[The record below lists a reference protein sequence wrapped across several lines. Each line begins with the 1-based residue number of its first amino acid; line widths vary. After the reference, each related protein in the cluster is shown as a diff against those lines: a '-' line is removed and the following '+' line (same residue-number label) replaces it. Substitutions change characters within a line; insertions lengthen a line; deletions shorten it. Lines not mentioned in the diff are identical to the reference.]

1 MELKNI
7 ISETLNEI
15 EKMAKT
21 IDNGFNTAQKTP
33 SFFKTPP
40 HLQNTP
46 NPKNANAPLESKNAA
61 KIETQEKITEEKEEE
76 LKEIITEEIVQE
88 KITEEKEEELKE
100 IITEEIVQEKI
111 TEEKE
116 EESKE
121 IITEEITPKTPTQE
135 TPTQVLIPNERVFLK
150 GLLERTLVLF
160 KGMQALEEKEVLK
173 RLDLVA
179 RFLQYQL
186 SVLEKRLESLEREN
200 TE

>member
-1 MELKNI
+1 MAGRMELKNI

-76 LKEIITEEIVQE
+76 LKEIITEEITQKTPTQE
-88 KITEEKEEELKE
+88 D
-100 IITEEIVQEKI
+100 
-111 TEEKE
+111 
-116 EESKE
+116 
-121 IITEEITPKTPTQE
+121 PTQE

-160 KGMQALEEKEVLK
+160 KGMQALEEKEALK

-186 SVLEKRLESLEREN
+186 SALEKRLESLEREN

>member
-21 IDNGFNTAQKTP
+21 IDDGFNTAQKTP
-33 SFFKTPP
+33 SFFKMSPY
-40 HLQNTP
+40 LQNTP
-46 NPKNANAPLESKNAA
+46 NPKNANAPLEPKNAA
-61 KIETQEKITEEKEEE
+61 KNATKIETQEKITEEN
-76 LKEIITEEIVQE
+76 
-88 KITEEKEEELKE
+88 TEEKEEAPE
-100 IITEEIVQEKI
+100 IIIEEIA
-111 TEEKE
+111 
-116 EESKE
+116 
-121 IITEEITPKTPTQE
+121 QE
-135 TPTQVLIPNERVFLK
+135 TPTQAPIPNERVFLK

-160 KGMQALEEKEVLK
+160 KGMQALEEKDALK

-186 SVLEKRLESLEREN
+186 SALEKRLESLEREN

>member
-1 MELKNI
+1 MAGRMELKNI

-21 IDNGFNTAQKTP
+21 IDDGFNTVQKTP

-46 NPKNANAPLESKNAA
+46 NPKNANAPLEPKNAT

-76 LKEIITEEIVQE
+76 LKEIITEEI
-88 KITEEKEEELKE
+88 
-100 IITEEIVQEKI
+100 
-111 TEEKE
+111 
-116 EESKE
+116 
-121 IITEEITPKTPTQE
+121 TQE
-135 TPTQVLIPNERVFLK
+135 TPTQENPTQALIPNERVFLK
-150 GLLERTLVLF
+150 NLLERTLVLF
-160 KGMQALEEKEVLK
+160 KGMQALEEKEALK

>member
-1 MELKNI
+1 MAGRMELKNI

-21 IDNGFNTAQKTP
+21 IDNNFDAAQKTP

-40 HLQNTP
+40 NLQSTP
-46 NPKNANAPLESKNAA
+46 NPKNANTPLEPKNAA

-76 LKEIITEEIVQE
+76 VPEIITEEIAQE
-88 KITEEKEEELKE
+88 N
-100 IITEEIVQEKI
+100 
-111 TEEKE
+111 
-116 EESKE
+116 
-121 IITEEITPKTPTQE
+121 
-135 TPTQVLIPNERVFLK
+135 PTQVLISNERVFLK
-150 GLLERTLVLF
+150 NLLERTLVLF
-160 KGMQALEEKEVLK
+160 QGMQALEEKEALK

>member
-1 MELKNI
+1 MAGRMELKNI

-21 IDNGFNTAQKTP
+21 IDDGFDTAQKTP

-46 NPKNANAPLESKNAA
+46 NPKNANTPLEPKNAA
-61 KIETQEKITEEKEEE
+61 KIETQEKITEEKEEAP
-76 LKEIITEEIVQE
+76 
-88 KITEEKEEELKE
+88 
-100 IITEEIVQEKI
+100 
-111 TEEKE
+111 
-116 EESKE
+116 E
-121 IITEEITPKTPTQE
+121 IITEEITPKN
-135 TPTQVLIPNERVFLK
+135 PTQVLIPNERVFLK

-160 KGMQALEEKEVLK
+160 KGMQALEEKEALK

-186 SVLEKRLESLEREN
+186 SALEKRLESLEQEK

>member
-7 ISETLNEI
+7 ISETLSEI

-21 IDNGFNTAQKTP
+21 IDDGFNTAQRTP

-40 HLQNTP
+40 YLQNA
-46 NPKNANAPLESKNAA
+46 KNAETPPMSNTEPKNAA
-61 KIETQEKITEEKEEE
+61 KIETQEKITEEN
-76 LKEIITEEIVQE
+76 
-88 KITEEKEEELKE
+88 TEEKEEA
-100 IITEEIVQEKI
+100 Q
-111 TEEKE
+111 
-116 EESKE
+116 E
-121 IITEEITPKTPTQE
+121 IITEEITQENPTQA
-135 TPTQVLIPNERVFLK
+135 LIPNERVFLK

-160 KGMQALEEKEVLK
+160 KGMQALEEKEAMK

-186 SVLEKRLESLEREN
+186 SVLEKRLESLERED

>member
-21 IDNGFNTAQKTP
+21 IDGGFNTAQKTP

-40 HLQNTP
+40 NLQNTP
-46 NPKNANAPLESKNAA
+46 NPKNANAPLEPKNVA
-61 KIETQEKITEEKEEE
+61 KIETQEKITEEKEEA
-76 LKEIITEEIVQE
+76 KEIITEEIVQE
-88 KITEEKEEELKE
+88 N
-100 IITEEIVQEKI
+100 
-111 TEEKE
+111 
-116 EESKE
+116 
-121 IITEEITPKTPTQE
+121 PTQA
-135 TPTQVLIPNERVFLK
+135 PIPNERVFLK
-150 GLLERTLVLF
+150 SLLERTLVLF
-160 KGMQALEEKEVLK
+160 KGMQALEEKEAMK

>member
-21 IDNGFNTAQKTP
+21 IDDGFDTAQKTP

-46 NPKNANAPLESKNAA
+46 NPKNANAPLEPKNAT
-61 KIETQEKITEEKEEE
+61 KIET
-76 LKEIITEEIVQE
+76 
-88 KITEEKEEELKE
+88 
-100 IITEEIVQEKI
+100 QEKI

-121 IITEEITPKTPTQE
+121 IITEEIVQE
-135 TPTQVLIPNERVFLK
+135 TPKQALIPNERVFLK

-160 KGMQALEEKEVLK
+160 KGMQALEEKEALK

-186 SVLEKRLESLEREN
+186 SALEKRLESLEREN
-200 TE
+200 TK

>member
-21 IDNGFNTAQKTP
+21 IDNNFDAVQKTP

-40 HLQNTP
+40 NLQNTP
-46 NPKNANAPLESKNAA
+46 NPKNANTPLEPKNAA

-76 LKEIITEEIVQE
+76 LKEIITEEIAQE
-88 KITEEKEEELKE
+88 N
-100 IITEEIVQEKI
+100 
-111 TEEKE
+111 
-116 EESKE
+116 
-121 IITEEITPKTPTQE
+121 PTQA
-135 TPTQVLIPNERVFLK
+135 LIPNERVFLK

-160 KGMQALEEKEVLK
+160 KGMQALEEKEAMK

-186 SVLEKRLESLEREN
+186 SALEKRLESLEREN

>member
-15 EKMAKT
+15 EKMAKN
-21 IDNGFNTAQKTP
+21 IDNNFDAAQKTP

-40 HLQNTP
+40 YLQNA
-46 NPKNANAPLESKNAA
+46 KNAETPPMSNTEPKNAA

-76 LKEIITEEIVQE
+76 VPEIITEEIAQE
-88 KITEEKEEELKE
+88 N
-100 IITEEIVQEKI
+100 
-111 TEEKE
+111 
-116 EESKE
+116 
-121 IITEEITPKTPTQE
+121 
-135 TPTQVLIPNERVFLK
+135 PTQVLISNERVFLK
-150 GLLERTLVLF
+150 NLLERTLVLF
-160 KGMQALEEKEVLK
+160 QGMQALEEKDALK

>member
-1 MELKNI
+1 MAGRMELKNI

-21 IDNGFNTAQKTP
+21 IDNNFDAAQKTP

-40 HLQNTP
+40 YSQNTP
-46 NPKNANAPLESKNAA
+46 NPKNANTPLEPKNAT
-61 KIETQEKITEEKEEE
+61 KIETQEKIAEEKEEAQ
-76 LKEIITEEIVQE
+76 EIII
-88 KITEEKEEELKE
+88 
-100 IITEEIVQEKI
+100 
-111 TEEKE
+111 
-116 EESKE
+116 
-121 IITEEITPKTPTQE
+121 EEITQENPTQA
-135 TPTQVLIPNERVFLK
+135 PIPNERVFLK
-150 GLLERTLVLF
+150 NLLERTLVLF
-160 KGMQALEEKEVLK
+160 KGMQALEEKEAMK

>member
-21 IDNGFNTAQKTP
+21 IDDGFNTAQKTP

-40 HLQNTP
+40 NLQNTP
-46 NPKNANAPLESKNAA
+46 NPKNANTPLEPKNAA

-76 LKEIITEEIVQE
+76 IPEIITEEIA
-88 KITEEKEEELKE
+88 
-100 IITEEIVQEKI
+100 
-111 TEEKE
+111 
-116 EESKE
+116 
-121 IITEEITPKTPTQE
+121 QE

-150 GLLERTLVLF
+150 SLLERTLVLL
-160 KGMQALEEKEVLK
+160 KGMQALEEEKALE

>member
-1 MELKNI
+1 MAGRMELKNI

-21 IDNGFNTAQKTP
+21 IDDGFDRVQKTP
-33 SFFKTPP
+33 SFFKTTP

-46 NPKNANAPLESKNAA
+46 NPKNANAPLEPKNAA
-61 KIETQEKITEEKEEE
+61 KIET
-76 LKEIITEEIVQE
+76 
-88 KITEEKEEELKE
+88 
-100 IITEEIVQEKI
+100 QEKI

-121 IITEEITPKTPTQE
+121 IITEEITQENPTQA
-135 TPTQVLIPNERVFLK
+135 PILNEKVFLK

-160 KGMQALEEKEVLK
+160 KGMQALEEKEALK

-186 SVLEKRLESLEREN
+186 SALEKRLESLEREN

>member
-1 MELKNI
+1 MAGRMELKNI

-21 IDNGFNTAQKTP
+21 IDDGFDTAQKTP

-46 NPKNANAPLESKNAA
+46 NPKNANAPLESKNAT

-76 LKEIITEEIVQE
+76 AKEIITEEIAQE
-88 KITEEKEEELKE
+88 N
-100 IITEEIVQEKI
+100 
-111 TEEKE
+111 
-116 EESKE
+116 
-121 IITEEITPKTPTQE
+121 PTQA
-135 TPTQVLIPNERVFLK
+135 LIPNERVFLK

-160 KGMQALEEKEVLK
+160 KGMQALEEKEAMK

-186 SVLEKRLESLEREN
+186 SALEKRLESLEREN

>member
-21 IDNGFNTAQKTP
+21 IDDGFDMVQKTP

-46 NPKNANAPLESKNAA
+46 NPKNANTPLEPKNAA

-76 LKEIITEEIVQE
+76 
-88 KITEEKEEELKE
+88 
-100 IITEEIVQEKI
+100 
-111 TEEKE
+111 
-116 EESKE
+116 SKE
-121 IITEEITPKTPTQE
+121 IITEGITQE
-135 TPTQVLIPNERVFLK
+135 NPKQVPIPNERVFLK

-160 KGMQALEEKEVLK
+160 KGMQALEEKEALK

-186 SVLEKRLESLEREN
+186 STLEKRLESLEREN

>member
-1 MELKNI
+1 MAGRMELKNI

-21 IDNGFNTAQKTP
+21 IDDGFNTVQKTP

-46 NPKNANAPLESKNAA
+46 KNANAPLEPKNAT
-61 KIETQEKITEEKEEE
+61 KIETQEKITEEN
-76 LKEIITEEIVQE
+76 
-88 KITEEKEEELKE
+88 TEEKEEA
-100 IITEEIVQEKI
+100 Q
-111 TEEKE
+111 
-116 EESKE
+116 E
-121 IITEEITPKTPTQE
+121 IITEEITQE
-135 TPTQVLIPNERVFLK
+135 NPTQVLISNERVFLK
-150 GLLERTLVLF
+150 NLLERTLVLL
-160 KGMQALEEKEVLK
+160 KGMQALEEKDALK

-186 SVLEKRLESLEREN
+186 SALEKRLESLEREN

>member
-7 ISETLNEI
+7 ISETLSEI

-21 IDNGFNTAQKTP
+21 IDDGLDRVQKTP

-46 NPKNANAPLESKNAA
+46 NPKNANAPLEPKNAT
-61 KIETQEKITEEKEEE
+61 KIETQEKITEEKEE
-76 LKEIITEEIVQE
+76 IP
-88 KITEEKEEELKE
+88 
-100 IITEEIVQEKI
+100 
-111 TEEKE
+111 
-116 EESKE
+116 E
-121 IITEEITPKTPTQE
+121 IITEEITQE
-135 TPTQVLIPNERVFLK
+135 NPTQVLIPNERIFLK

-160 KGMQALEEKEVLK
+160 KGMQALEEKEALK

>member
-21 IDNGFNTAQKTP
+21 IDNNFDAAQKTP

-40 HLQNTP
+40 YLQNA
-46 NPKNANAPLESKNAA
+46 KNAETPPMSNTEPKNAA
-61 KIETQEKITEEKEEE
+61 KIETQEKITEEKEEA
-76 LKEIITEEIVQE
+76 QG
-88 KITEEKEEELKE
+88 
-100 IITEEIVQEKI
+100 
-111 TEEKE
+111 
-116 EESKE
+116 
-121 IITEEITPKTPTQE
+121 IITEEITPKNPTQA
-135 TPTQVLIPNERVFLK
+135 PISNERVFLK
-150 GLLERTLVLF
+150 NLLERTLVLF
-160 KGMQALEEKEVLK
+160 QGMQALEEKDALK

>member
-21 IDNGFNTAQKTP
+21 IDDGFDTAQKTP

-46 NPKNANAPLESKNAA
+46 NPKNANAPLESKNAT
-61 KIETQEKITEEKEEE
+61 KIET
-76 LKEIITEEIVQE
+76 
-88 KITEEKEEELKE
+88 
-100 IITEEIVQEKI
+100 QEKI

-121 IITEEITPKTPTQE
+121 IITEEITQENPTQE
-135 TPTQVLIPNERVFLK
+135 NPTQVLIPNERVFLK

-160 KGMQALEEKEVLK
+160 KGMQALEEKEALK

>member
-21 IDNGFNTAQKTP
+21 IDNNFDAAQKTL

-46 NPKNANAPLESKNAA
+46 NPKNANTPLEPKNAA
-61 KIETQEKITEEKEEE
+61 KIETQEKITEEN
-76 LKEIITEEIVQE
+76 
-88 KITEEKEEELKE
+88 TEEKEEAQG
-100 IITEEIVQEKI
+100 III
-111 TEEKE
+111 
-116 EESKE
+116 
-121 IITEEITPKTPTQE
+121 EEITPENPTQA
-135 TPTQVLIPNERVFLK
+135 LISNERVFLK
-150 GLLERTLVLF
+150 SLLERTLVLF
-160 KGMQALEEKEVLK
+160 KGMQALEEKEALK

>member
-1 MELKNI
+1 MAGRMELKNI

-21 IDNGFNTAQKTP
+21 IDDGFNTAQKTP

-46 NPKNANAPLESKNAA
+46 NPKNANAPLEPKNAA

-76 LKEIITEEIVQE
+76 LKEIITEEI
-88 KITEEKEEELKE
+88 
-100 IITEEIVQEKI
+100 
-111 TEEKE
+111 
-116 EESKE
+116 
-121 IITEEITPKTPTQE
+121 TQE
-135 TPTQVLIPNERVFLK
+135 TPTQENPTQVLILNERVFLK

-160 KGMQALEEKEVLK
+160 KGMQALEEKEALK

>member
-21 IDNGFNTAQKTP
+21 IDNNFDAAQKTP

-40 HLQNTP
+40 NLQNTP
-46 NPKNANAPLESKNAA
+46 NPKNANTPLEPKNAA
-61 KIETQEKITEEKEEE
+61 KIETQEKITEENTEEKEEE
-76 LKEIITEEIVQE
+76 VPEIITEEIAQE
-88 KITEEKEEELKE
+88 N
-100 IITEEIVQEKI
+100 
-111 TEEKE
+111 
-116 EESKE
+116 
-121 IITEEITPKTPTQE
+121 
-135 TPTQVLIPNERVFLK
+135 PTQVLISSERVFLK

-160 KGMQALEEKEVLK
+160 QGMQALEEEKVLK

>member
-21 IDNGFNTAQKTP
+21 IDDGFNTVQKTP

-40 HLQNTP
+40 NLQNTP
-46 NPKNANAPLESKNAA
+46 NPKNTNTPLEPKNAA
-61 KIETQEKITEEKEEE
+61 KIETQEKITEENTEEKEEE
-76 LKEIITEEIVQE
+76 AQEIITEEIA
-88 KITEEKEEELKE
+88 
-100 IITEEIVQEKI
+100 
-111 TEEKE
+111 
-116 EESKE
+116 
-121 IITEEITPKTPTQE
+121 QE
-135 TPTQVLIPNERVFLK
+135 TPVQVLISNERVFLK
-150 GLLERTLVLF
+150 NLLERTLVLF
-160 KGMQALEEKEVLK
+160 KGIQALEEKEAMK

>member
-1 MELKNI
+1 MAGRMELKNI

-21 IDNGFNTAQKTP
+21 IDDGFNTAQKTP

-46 NPKNANAPLESKNAA
+46 KNANAPLESKNAT
-61 KIETQEKITEEKEEE
+61 KIET
-76 LKEIITEEIVQE
+76 
-88 KITEEKEEELKE
+88 
-100 IITEEIVQEKI
+100 QEKI

-121 IITEEITPKTPTQE
+121 IITEEITPKIPTQE
-135 TPTQVLIPNERVFLK
+135 TPTQALIPNERVFLK

-160 KGMQALEEKEVLK
+160 KGMQALEAKEVLK

-186 SVLEKRLESLEREN
+186 SVLEKRLESLEQEN

>member
-21 IDNGFNTAQKTP
+21 IDDNFDAAQKTP

-46 NPKNANAPLESKNAA
+46 NPKNTNTPLELKNAA
-61 KIETQEKITEEKEEE
+61 KIETQEKITEEN
-76 LKEIITEEIVQE
+76 
-88 KITEEKEEELKE
+88 TEEKEEMPE
-100 IITEEIVQEKI
+100 III
-111 TEEKE
+111 
-116 EESKE
+116 
-121 IITEEITPKTPTQE
+121 EEITPQTPK
-135 TPTQVLIPNERVFLK
+135 QVPISNERVFLK
-150 GLLERTLVLF
+150 NLLERTLVLF
-160 KGMQALEEKEVLK
+160 QGMQALEEKDALK

>member
-7 ISETLNEI
+7 ISETLSEI

-21 IDNGFNTAQKTP
+21 IDDGFDRVQKTP

-46 NPKNANAPLESKNAA
+46 NPKNANAPLEPKNAA

-76 LKEIITEEIVQE
+76 LKEIITEEI
-88 KITEEKEEELKE
+88 
-100 IITEEIVQEKI
+100 
-111 TEEKE
+111 
-116 EESKE
+116 
-121 IITEEITPKTPTQE
+121 TPKTPTQE
-135 TPTQVLIPNERVFLK
+135 NPTQVLIPNERVFLK

-160 KGMQALEEKEVLK
+160 KGMQALEEKEALK
-173 RLDLVA
+173 RLDLVV

-186 SVLEKRLESLEREN
+186 SALEKRLESLEREN

>member
-21 IDNGFNTAQKTP
+21 IDDGFNTAQKTP

-40 HLQNTP
+40 YLQNA
-46 NPKNANAPLESKNAA
+46 KNAETPPMSNTEPKNAA

-76 LKEIITEEIVQE
+76 VPEIITEEIVQE
-88 KITEEKEEELKE
+88 N
-100 IITEEIVQEKI
+100 
-111 TEEKE
+111 
-116 EESKE
+116 
-121 IITEEITPKTPTQE
+121 PTQA
-135 TPTQVLIPNERVFLK
+135 PISNERVFLK
-150 GLLERTLVLF
+150 NLLERTLVLF
-160 KGMQALEEKEVLK
+160 QGMQALEEKEVLK

>member
-21 IDNGFNTAQKTP
+21 IDDGFNTAQKTP
-33 SFFKTPP
+33 SFFKTPSY
-40 HLQNTP
+40 LQNA
-46 NPKNANAPLESKNAA
+46 KNAETPPMSNTKPKNAA
-61 KIETQEKITEEKEEE
+61 KIETQEKITEEN
-76 LKEIITEEIVQE
+76 
-88 KITEEKEEELKE
+88 TEEKEEEVPE
-100 IITEEIVQEKI
+100 IIA
-111 TEEKE
+111 
-116 EESKE
+116 
-121 IITEEITPKTPTQE
+121 EEITPKNPA
-135 TPTQVLIPNERVFLK
+135 QVPISNERVFLK
-150 GLLERTLVLF
+150 SLLERTLVLF
-160 KGMQALEEKEVLK
+160 QGMQALEEKEAMK

>member
-7 ISETLNEI
+7 ISETLSEI

-46 NPKNANAPLESKNAA
+46 NPKNANTPLEPKNAA

-76 LKEIITEEIVQE
+76 LKEIITEEI
-88 KITEEKEEELKE
+88 
-100 IITEEIVQEKI
+100 
-111 TEEKE
+111 
-116 EESKE
+116 
-121 IITEEITPKTPTQE
+121 TQE
-135 TPTQVLIPNERVFLK
+135 TPTQALIPNERVFLK

-160 KGMQALEEKEVLK
+160 KGMQALEEKEALK
-173 RLDLVA
+173 RLDLVV

-186 SVLEKRLESLEREN
+186 SALEKRLESLEREN

>member
-15 EKMAKT
+15 EKMAQT
-21 IDNGFNTAQKTP
+21 IDDGVVQKTP

-46 NPKNANAPLESKNAA
+46 KNANAPLEPKNTA
-61 KIETQEKITEEKEEE
+61 KIETQEKITEEKEEA
-76 LKEIITEEIVQE
+76 KEIITEE
-88 KITEEKEEELKE
+88 TA
-100 IITEEIVQEKI
+100 
-111 TEEKE
+111 
-116 EESKE
+116 
-121 IITEEITPKTPTQE
+121 QE

-150 GLLERTLVLF
+150 NLLERTLVLF
-160 KGMQALEEKEVLK
+160 KGMQALEEKEAMK

>member
-21 IDNGFNTAQKTP
+21 IDDGFDRAQKTP

-46 NPKNANAPLESKNAA
+46 NPKNANTPLEPKNAA

-76 LKEIITEEIVQE
+76 IPK
-88 KITEEKEEELKE
+88 
-100 IITEEIVQEKI
+100 
-111 TEEKE
+111 
-116 EESKE
+116 
-121 IITEEITPKTPTQE
+121 IITEEITQE
-135 TPTQVLIPNERVFLK
+135 NPTQVLIPNERVFLK

-160 KGMQALEEKEVLK
+160 KGMQALEEKEALK

-186 SVLEKRLESLEREN
+186 STLEKRLESLEREN

>member
-1 MELKNI
+1 MKNI

-21 IDNGFNTAQKTP
+21 IDNGFDVAQKTP

-40 HLQNTP
+40 YLQNAKNAETP
-46 NPKNANAPLESKNAA
+46 PMSNTEPKNAT
-61 KIETQEKITEEKEEE
+61 KIETQEKIAEEKEEAQG
-76 LKEIITEEIVQE
+76 III
-88 KITEEKEEELKE
+88 
-100 IITEEIVQEKI
+100 
-111 TEEKE
+111 
-116 EESKE
+116 
-121 IITEEITPKTPTQE
+121 EEITPKNPTQA
-135 TPTQVLIPNERVFLK
+135 PISNERVFLK
-150 GLLERTLVLF
+150 NLLERTLVLF
-160 KGMQALEEKEVLK
+160 QGMQALEEKEALK

>member
-21 IDNGFNTAQKTP
+21 IDNGFDRTQKTP

-46 NPKNANAPLESKNAA
+46 NPKNANAPLESKNAT

-76 LKEIITEEIVQE
+76 LKEIITEEITQE
-88 KITEEKEEELKE
+88 NPT
-100 IITEEIVQEKI
+100 QG
-111 TEEKE
+111 
-116 EESKE
+116 
-121 IITEEITPKTPTQE
+121 TPTQA
-135 TPTQVLIPNERVFLK
+135 LIPNERVFLK

-160 KGMQALEEKEVLK
+160 KGMQALEEKEALK

-186 SVLEKRLESLEREN
+186 STLEKRLESLEREN

>member
-7 ISETLNEI
+7 ISETLSEI

-21 IDNGFNTAQKTP
+21 IDDGFNTAQKTP

-46 NPKNANAPLESKNAA
+46 NPKNANASLEPKNAA
-61 KIETQEKITEEKEEE
+61 KIET
-76 LKEIITEEIVQE
+76 
-88 KITEEKEEELKE
+88 
-100 IITEEIVQEKI
+100 QEKI

-121 IITEEITPKTPTQE
+121 IITEEITQE

-150 GLLERTLVLF
+150 NLLERTLVLL
-160 KGMQALEEKEVLK
+160 KGMQALEEKEAMK

-186 SVLEKRLESLEREN
+186 SALEKRLESLEREN

>member
-1 MELKNI
+1 MAGRMELKNI
-7 ISETLNEI
+7 ISETLSEI

-21 IDNGFNTAQKTP
+21 IDDGFDRAQKTP

-46 NPKNANAPLESKNAA
+46 NPKNANTPLEPKNAA

-76 LKEIITEEIVQE
+76 AP
-88 KITEEKEEELKE
+88 
-100 IITEEIVQEKI
+100 
-111 TEEKE
+111 
-116 EESKE
+116 E
-121 IITEEITPKTPTQE
+121 IITEEITQENPTQA
-135 TPTQVLIPNERVFLK
+135 LIPNERVFLK

-160 KGMQALEEKEVLK
+160 EGMQALEEKEALK

-186 SVLEKRLESLEREN
+186 SALEKRLESLEREN

>member
-21 IDNGFNTAQKTP
+21 IDNNFDATQKTP

-40 HLQNTP
+40 YLQNA
-46 NPKNANAPLESKNAA
+46 KNAETPPMSNTEPKNAA
-61 KIETQEKITEEKEEE
+61 KIETQEKITEEKEEA
-76 LKEIITEEIVQE
+76 
-88 KITEEKEEELKE
+88 
-100 IITEEIVQEKI
+100 
-111 TEEKE
+111 
-116 EESKE
+116 KE
-121 IITEEITPKTPTQE
+121 IITEEITPKN
-135 TPTQVLIPNERVFLK
+135 PTQVLISNERVFLK
-150 GLLERTLVLF
+150 NLLERTLVLL
-160 KGMQALEEKEVLK
+160 KGMQALEEKEALK

-186 SVLEKRLESLEREN
+186 SVLEKRLESLERED